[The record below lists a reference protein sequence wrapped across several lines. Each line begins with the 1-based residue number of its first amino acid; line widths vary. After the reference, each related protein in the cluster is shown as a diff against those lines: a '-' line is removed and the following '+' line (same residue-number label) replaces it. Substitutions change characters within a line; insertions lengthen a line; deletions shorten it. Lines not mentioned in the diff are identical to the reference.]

1 MKNLSPLGLLVLL
14 CASPV
19 YAAMTDFKAGPVFT
33 EYGKHAAIDGV
44 TIAPTETFKIA
55 FDAVKGA
62 EPGSINRKFDTL
74 ARFINMHVANGAKL
88 ENIHLAIVVHGT
100 ATFDVLSSAA
110 YKQVKGVENANTP
123 LIQALINKGVRFI
136 VCGQSAAAKD
146 ISADMLEKG
155 VEVELSA
162 MTAHARLQKQGY
174 TLNP

>member
-1 MKNLSPLGLLVLL
+1 MKYLAPFLLACLFTTP
-14 CASPV
+14 AI
-19 YAAMTDFKAGPVFT
+19 AAMTDFKAGPVFT
-33 EYGKHAAIDGV
+33 EYGKHAAVAGV
-44 TIAPTETFKIA
+44 SIAPTETFHVA
-55 FDAVKGA
+55 FDATKAA
-62 EPGSINRKFDTL
+62 EPGDINRKFDTL

-88 ENIHLAIVVHGT
+88 ENIHLAIVVHGS
-100 ATFDVLSSAA
+100 ATFDVLSYAA
-110 YKQVKGVENANTP
+110 YKQIKGVDNANTP
-123 LIQALINKGVRFI
+123 LIQGLLNKGVRFI